1 MGLVDTSIVIY
12 TCFTFVFFVVKS
24 RLSKDLSTHYLLLLL
39 FLVISGIIQFSQNCI
54 LSSSYCGE
62 VDTKLV
68 IYSTIIP
75 WLVIFGGFFAG
86 ILTFPGWNRVFS
98 NTFGSYFLK
107 DIYGMD
113 DILAK
118 LFQGNNQPNTDSKMM
133 EMLGK
138 IYTNK
143 SSLIFEMDIADVT
156 EEGAKFPTLEQLASF
171 KYVTLPLEEKEATEL
186 KKNVYSMLFLKE
198 DIGYAIWFWLIG
210 IFCILVST
218 NTLLSS
224 SCTPKKENYSAIF
237 K

>member
-1 MGLVDTSIVIY
+1 MA
-12 TCFTFVFFVVKS
+12 
-24 RLSKDLSTHYLLLLL
+24 THYLLLLL
-39 FLVISGIIQFSQNCI
+39 FVVLSGVLQFSQNCI

-75 WLVIFGGFFAG
+75 WIVIFGGFFAA

-98 NTFGSYFLK
+98 NTFGAYFLK

-113 DILAK
+113 EILRL
-118 LFQGNNQPNTDSKMM
+118 LFQGDLSTKPDSIK

-143 SSLIFEMDIADVT
+143 SSLIFEMDITDVS
-156 EEGAKFPTLEQLASF
+156 EEGAKFPTLEALKNLSIISIPEGPEGI
-171 KYVTLPLEEKEATEL
+171 TL
-186 KKNVYSMLFLKE
+186 KKNVYSMLFIKE
-198 DIGYAIWFWLIG
+198 DVGYAIWFWLIG
-210 IFCILVST
+210 LFCILVST

-224 SCTPKKENYSAIF
+224 SCTPKKANYSAIF